1 MKRIFSIFLCLLL
14 IACLLVGCG
23 GKTDPSAGESGGTEA
38 ESTPE
43 TGKENEPA
51 EVELN
56 LADAVN
62 AINAVANVKEPLV
75 LSPAEAGSEDYLTDL
90 YGLDLTVIEDY
101 YGLTTQISTYSDVVL
116 LVKASA
122 GNADAVRS
130 ALEVSRTNLANTF
143 QMYDDV
149 EYTKADNG
157 LVVSTGD
164 FVLLAIAGDPD
175 RIAAGET
182 DAVYTEIAEAVD
194 AALR

>member
-1 MKRIFSIFLCLLL
+1 MKRIFSILLCLLL
-14 IACLLVGCG
+14 AACLLVGCG
-23 GKTDPSAGESGGTEA
+23 GKTEPSVVESDPAVENV
-38 ESTPE
+38 PE
-43 TGKENEPA
+43 TEPENEPA
-51 EVELN
+51 EVEMN

-62 AINAVANVKEPLV
+62 AVNAVANVKEPLV
-75 LSPAEAGSEDYLTDL
+75 LSPADAGSEDYLTDL

-122 GNADAVRS
+122 GNAAAVRD
-130 ALEVSRTNLANTF
+130 ALEASRTNLANTF

-164 FVLLAIAGDPD
+164 YVLLAIAGDPD